1 MGNYRNAIGII
12 TVILN
17 IHISVL
23 LLSAGIA
30 SDNLI
35 LAAMSRNTARVV
47 KQGKPL
53 LMLFMLL
60 NIQMMVFLY
69 GKWAGVAF
77 KSYMAEQQHWFA
89 LFMLVV
95 TAVRMYR
102 EWSSDKMQNM
112 EIAFG
117 LDGFLGIACATSIY
131 VCVLGLS
138 LKSLQIYSPAA
149 YLLAMSALGTMLL
162 LGWYLGQF
170 QKFRL
175 LKAIQVIALLMM
187 VAGISILISQTHK
200 R

>member
-1 MGNYRNAIGII
+1 M
-12 TVILN
+12 ILN

-60 NIQMMVFLY
+60 NIQMMAFIY
-69 GKWAGVAF
+69 GGWAGTVL
-77 KSYMAEQQHWFA
+77 KNYMPGYQHWFA
-89 LFMLVV
+89 LFMLI
-95 TAVRMYR
+95 TMAVRMCR

-131 VCVLGLS
+131 VFVLGLS
-138 LKSLQIYSPAA
+138 LKSLQIYSPTA
-149 YLLAMSALGTMLL
+149 YLSAMSALGTMLL

-170 QKFRL
+170 QKFRSL
-175 LKAIQVIALLMM
+175 RVIQIIALLMM
-187 VAGISILISQTHK
+187 VADISILIYQTHK